1 MFMVDEGEKEKGLGR
16 VTSVARGERGE
27 GDSRDGGLGGLGGMG
42 GVAR

>member
-27 GDSRDGGLGGLGGMG
+27 GDSRWGIGGMG